1 MLKVLIVD
9 DDVVS
14 RMNLKT
20 LIDWEDNGFCI
31 AAEAEN
37 GSQALAMIERDVP
50 DIVITDMSMPLM
62 NGIDLIDHLGRH
74 CPQVRIIALSAYD
87 DFDYVRQSMKK
98 GAVDYVLKHQLNAGT
113 LLEILKAA
121 ERSVQRRSEVDRD
134 LGIARSVQR
143 REFLRRLLEGED
155 AGREDIREKWSELN
169 IRLDDKNL
177 AVALAEIDD
186 FPFLEEKYAS
196 AEMEKLLKAFM
207 DIARENLRECE
218 NTEIVHLEK
227 GRFAIVFSL
236 GKVTSQLYVYSRLYG
251 MLTGLGAEIAKYLN
265 ITACFGVS
273 RVCRDAADLPR
284 AYREAETLLKNKFY
298 MGKNRIFMNEHPGER
313 REESFYVLDIRDEK
327 AILSALRNAD
337 FAGAGRRVEEIFRKV
352 SNMRLS
358 RKSTQMIC
366 VELVNI
372 AIKAAKDV
380 GIGIS
385 DLVDGRE
392 SPYHIIQKYETI
404 GDLKDWLLQLYRKVA
419 KMSGEMNV
427 AEMADPVS
435 DITRK
440 AIDYVRRHY
449 QNDLSLAD
457 AAGDAGVSPSYL
469 SRLFKEECGIG
480 FAEYL
485 NRFRVERAKR
495 LIADG
500 EMKLKEIVNNV
511 GFNNYNYF
519 FKVFKE
525 ITGMTPSEYE
535 AECKRV
541 QNVGVE

>member
-20 LIDWEDNGFCI
+20 LIDWEGNGFCI

-37 GSQALAMIERDVP
+37 GRQALAMIERDVP

-62 NGIDLIDHLGRH
+62 NGIDLIDHLDRH
-74 CPQVRIIALSAYD
+74 FPQVRIIALSAYD

-98 GAVDYVLKHQLNAGT
+98 GAVDYVLKHQLNAGM

-121 ERSVQRRSEVDRD
+121 EQSVQKRSEVDRD

-143 REFLRRLLEGED
+143 RDFLRRLLEGTEPED
-155 AGREDIREKWSELN
+155 FREKWNELE

-186 FPFLEEKYAS
+186 FPFLEEKYVS

-207 DIARENLRECE
+207 DIAREIVRECE
-218 NTEIVHLEK
+218 NTELVHLEK

-236 GKVTSQLYVYSRLYG
+236 GNTTSQLYVYSRLYG
-251 MLTGLGAEIAKYLN
+251 MLSRLGAEIAKYLN

-273 RVCRDAADLPR
+273 RVCRNAADLPR
-284 AYREAETLLKNKFY
+284 AYREAESLLKNKFY

-327 AILSALRNAD
+327 AILAALRNAD
-337 FAGAGRRVEEIFRKV
+337 YESARRRVEDIFGKV

-358 RKSTQMIC
+358 RKSTQMVC

-372 AIKAAKDV
+372 AIKAAKDN

-392 SPYHIIQKYETI
+392 SPYQIVQKYETI
-404 GDLKDWLLQLYRKVA
+404 GDLKEWLLQLYRKVTTMA
-419 KMSGEMNV
+419 GEMNV

-435 DITRK
+435 DVIRK
-440 AIDYVRRHY
+440 AVDYVRRHY

-457 AAGDAGVSPSYL
+457 AARDAGVSASYL

-500 EMKLKEIVNNV
+500 EMKLKEIVQNV